1 MMLVIGLGNPGKKY
15 EKTRHNV
22 GFMVIDQLKKE
33 GLADFILAKTD
44 TFMNESGKSIK
55 SCIRLNYPMVELR
68 RMYNNLF
75 IIHDDIDIPIGKFKI
90 QKGRGAAGHK
100 GVQSIINELGTKDF
114 WRVRVG
120 ICPKRGKPTNVEKF
134 VLQKL
139 TKEEGQ
145 ILKRVISEIRNY
157 LPKV

>member
-1 MMLVIGLGNPGKKY
+1 MLVIGLGNPGKKY